1 MSSHPIAPDLP
12 FHRPVTP
19 SATPL
24 YQQIETDLR
33 DLISGGRLAVGD
45 TLPPEVELA
54 EVYGVGRQTIRAA
67 LARLTAEG
75 LLARQAGRGT
85 TIIQRPER
93 RMFFLDR
100 SFTQQMA
107 EMGYRARSQVLV
119 TSSGVIDE
127 RSPEALRV
135 CLGAPYLHLTRLRLA
150 GDEPVGLQSAYIIT
164 QHCPGLERYDFN
176 EASLYEVLSSAYR
189 LIITRIK
196 HTVTAT
202 TANMIQA
209 QLLHVREGTALLV
222 VNTLAFLESGALIE
236 STTSHY
242 RTDKYEYSTTYE
254 MGEHAQSPLRANKAA
269 SKRGEGK

>member
-1 MSSHPIAPDLP
+1 MNHQPIAP
-12 FHRPVTP
+12 FHRPESS

-24 YQQIETDLR
+24 YQQIEADLR
-33 DLISGGRLAVGD
+33 DLIVSGRLSVGD
-45 TLPPEVELA
+45 TLPPEVMLA
-54 EVYGVGRQTIRAA
+54 EMYGVGRQTVRAA
-67 LARLTAEG
+67 LLRLTADG

-85 TIIQRPER
+85 TVVRRPER

-119 TSSGVIDE
+119 TSSGTIDE
-127 RSPEALRV
+127 RSPEPLRV

-150 GDEPVGLQSAYIIT
+150 GDEPVGLQSAHVIT
-164 QHCPGLERYDFN
+164 QFCSGLEGYDFN
-176 EASLYEVLSSAYR
+176 QASLYEVLASAYH
-189 LIITRIK
+189 LVITRIK
-196 HTVTAT
+196 HTVTAC

-209 QLLHVREGTALLV
+209 QLLRVREGTALLV

-236 STTSHY
+236 CTTSHY

-254 MGEHAQSPLRANKAA
+254 M
-269 SKRGEGK
+269 EGRV

>member
-1 MSSHPIAPDLP
+1 MNRQPIAPDLP
-12 FHRPVTP
+12 FHRPEIS
-19 SATPL
+19 SAIPL

-33 DLISGGRLAVGD
+33 DLISSGRLVVGD
-45 TLPPEVELA
+45 TLPPEVDLA
-54 EVYGVGRQTIRAA
+54 QVYGVGRQTVRAA
-67 LARLTAEG
+67 LARLTSEG

-85 TIIQRPER
+85 TIMRRPER

-107 EMGYRARSQVLV
+107 EMGYHARSQVLV
-119 TSSGVIDE
+119 TSSGVVDE
-127 RSPEALRV
+127 RSPEPLRV

-150 GDEPVGLQSAYIIT
+150 GDEPVGLQSAHIIT

-176 EASLYEVLSSAYR
+176 EASLYEVLSNAYH
-189 LIITRIK
+189 LMITRIK

-209 QLLHVREGTALLV
+209 QLLRVREGTALLV
-222 VNTLAFLESGALIE
+222 VNTMAFLESGALIE

-254 MGEHAQSPLRANKAA
+254 MGERRN
-269 SKRGEGK
+269 